1 MARILDPLMDAV
13 ARVRASVHTKL
24 LAGFLVGALLLL
36 GMGILSMVVLNRMS
50 GQVEELTAL
59 QERNDRSRQMIY
71 LVTAQSHFRAMALLT
86 SDDIWNNKV
95 ADAKTAFVAH
105 IDASS
110 ADPRTGQQAEFAA
123 ITVINDHYAA
133 SGEGVRAL
141 YESGSFDGAL
151 GLHITEEHDISHELE
166 DVLNEVINE
175 STAEM
180 IAARADFRS
189 DRDGLRFAV
198 VAFSGVSLLTT
209 ILLGVVLSGTFVRP
223 LRASNATL
231 ALIGEGDFTQRLEVA
246 NRDEFGTLSE
256 NINRTSE
263 DLSSLWGELNALNA
277 NLQQTVDEQVEELL
291 AQREAIQR
299 ERSRIARELHD
310 VVGSSLSMMVVQ
322 SQAAAAA
329 LDDDP
334 SIARSA
340 LKAIAESGREALV
353 EMRRL
358 LGVLRHADDD
368 VAETAPQPGLSALEG
383 LLEQVREAGLPVELT
398 VDGDVVPLPAG
409 IDLSCYRIVQE
420 ALTNA
425 LRHAEA
431 QLAQVRL
438 TYLDEAIEI
447 EVLDDGR
454 GATAGGG
461 LGQGQLGMRERV
473 SLLAR
478 IHRTRDPIR
487 LPGHANRCPSE
498 AGMMVCE
505 QPIDPEQ
512 GAPVRCDHRIASTG
526 LKRPSTTTAWWPTR
540 GCCCRPR
547 SPSISVCSSS
557 STPTST
563 SGLPRVGR
571 TSGTSC

>member
-1 MARILDPLMDAV
+1 MDAV

-59 QERNDRSRQMIY
+59 QERSDRSRQMIY

-133 SGEGVRAL
+133 SGEGVLAL

-166 DVLNEVINE
+166 DVLNEVIDE

-180 IAARADFRS
+180 IAASADFRS

-198 VAFSGVSLLTT
+198 VAFSGVSLLTA

-310 VVGSSLSMMVVQ
+310 VVGSSLSVMVVQ

-340 LKAIAESGREALV
+340 LKTIAESGRTTAGAQRTRGV
-353 EMRRL
+353 ARTGARGGAPGRAGGRRGRRTAASRHRPL
-358 LGVLRHADDD
+358 LLPDRAGGAHKRSPARRGAACASPPHVPRRGDRDR
-368 VAETAPQPGLSALEG
+368 SA
-383 LLEQVREAGLPVELT
+383 RRRA
-398 VDGDVVPLPAG
+398 
-409 IDLSCYRIVQE
+409 R
-420 ALTNA
+420 
-425 LRHAEA
+425 R
-431 QLAQVRL
+431 
-438 TYLDEAIEI
+438 
-447 EVLDDGR
+447 DGR
-454 GATAGGG
+454 GWTGSRSAWDERAG
-461 LGQGQLGMRERV
+461 LVV
-473 SLLAR
+473 SPDPPNPRPDSAAG
-478 IHRTRDPIR
+478 TRKQVP
-487 LPGHANRCPSE
+487 L
-498 AGMMVCE
+498 
-505 QPIDPEQ
+505 
-512 GAPVRCDHRIASTG
+512 
-526 LKRPSTTTAWWPTR
+526 
-540 GCCCRPR
+540 
-547 SPSISVCSSS
+547 
-557 STPTST
+557 
-563 SGLPRVGR
+563 
-571 TSGTSC
+571 

>member
-1 MARILDPLMDAV
+1 MDAV

-24 LAGFLVGALLLL
+24 LTGFLVGALLLL

-133 SGEGVRAL
+133 SGEGVLAL

-166 DVLNEVINE
+166 DVLNEVIDE

-180 IAARADFRS
+180 IAASADFRS
-189 DRDGLRFAV
+189 DRDGLRFAM
-198 VAFSGVSLLTT
+198 VAFSGVSLLTA

-256 NINRTSE
+256 NTNRTSE

-310 VVGSSLSMMVVQ
+310 VVGSSLSVMVVQ

-340 LKAIAESGREALV
+340 LKTIAEGGREALV

-512 GAPVRCDHRIASTG
+512 GAPVRCDHRTASTG